1 MGKIKEKA
9 KELLTVGG
17 PDLAGAYIK
26 DIRPLDSDAMAKA
39 RQIQDSLTKPK
50 GSLGKLEELSV
61 RLAGIYRN
69 PTPRLGRKMVFTMA
83 ADHGVTEEGVSAYPS
98 SVTAQMVLNFAN
110 GGAAINV
117 LARHADSLVSVIDMG
132 VASDRK
138 WPECVVNRK
147 VRMGTRNMAKEPA
160 MTLWEVHQAVE
171 TGAKLAIGSAESGV
185 TAIGIGDMGIGNTTS
200 ASAITAVI
208 TGEPVRD
215 VTGRGTGVDD
225 GILKEKVRV
234 IEQAIKVTSPN
245 PYDGYDV
252 LMKVGG
258 YEIAGL
264 AGVVLGAASRG
275 VPVFIDGFVSCSA
288 ALAASVIA
296 PNCKDYLI
304 ASHLSAEPGHKYA
317 LERLGL
323 VPLLD
328 LGMRLG
334 EGTGA
339 VLAFTIA
346 DASCKILRE
355 MATFDK
361 AGVSRSIKEGKR

>member
-1 MGKIKEKA
+1 
-9 KELLTVGG
+9 
-17 PDLAGAYIK
+17 
-26 DIRPLDSDAMAKA
+26 
-39 RQIQDSLTKPK
+39 
-50 GSLGKLEELSV
+50 
-61 RLAGIYRN
+61 
-69 PTPRLGRKMVFTMA
+69 
-83 ADHGVTEEGVSAYPS
+83 
-98 SVTAQMVLNFAN
+98 
-110 GGAAINV
+110 
-117 LARHADSLVSVIDMG
+117 MG

>member
-1 MGKIKEKA
+1 MEKVKEI
-9 KELLTVGG
+9 LTAGG
-17 PDLAGAYIK
+17 PELGGQYIK
-26 DIRPLDSDAMAKA
+26 DIRPLDADAMEKA
-39 RQIQDSLTKPK
+39 RAVQDSLTKPK
-50 GSLGKLEELSV
+50 GSLGKLEALSI
-61 RLAGIYRN
+61 RLAGIYR
-69 PTPRLGRKMVFTMA
+69 TPRPVIGRKMIFTMA
-83 ADHGVTEEGVSAYPS
+83 ADHGVADEGVSAYPA

-117 LARHADSLVSVIDMG
+117 LARHADSLVAVIDMG
-132 VASDRK
+132 VASDQK
-138 WPECVVNRK
+138 WPDCVVNRK
-147 VRMGTRNMAKEPA
+147 IRKGTRNMAKEPS
-160 MTLWEVHQAVE
+160 MTLWEVHKAIE

-185 TAIGIGDMGIGNTTS
+185 TAVGIGDMGIGNTTA

-208 TGEPVRD
+208 SGKSVRE

-225 GILKEKVRV
+225 KALQTKIGV
-234 IEQAIKVTSPN
+234 IERAIRVTSPN

-264 AGVVLGAASRG
+264 AGVVLGAASKG

-304 ASHLSAEPGHKYA
+304 ASHMSVEPGHKHA

-323 VPLLD
+323 DPILD

-339 VLAFTIA
+339 VLAFMIA
-346 DASCKILRE
+346 EASCKILNE
-355 MATFDK
+355 MATFDR